1 MKKINLFY
9 SLCAFAL
16 FTSLVSCSKDEDFS
30 NDNVDNSEN
39 TDSDVVTPELVK
51 MDFTAGFSIE
61 TKTSLQDDNGVIWNA
76 NDAISVFD
84 GSGNRKFTTTEGGES
99 VTFTGEAIEADSYIA
114 LYPYSED
121 NNYNDGKI
129 YLTIPSEQQAV
140 PGTFATGLNPSWAQ
154 TSKDSKSFQFKN
166 IAALIKINLPYEIP
180 AAKKIIL
187 SAKGGET
194 LTANYTLSVNENAVL
209 SDIGGSTSSTVSL
222 IAPADGFK
230 SNVDYYF
237 VVAPVTLQKGLTL
250 KIVDSDENVILEKS
264 LEGSQELTAG
274 KIKSLPALSSTK
286 KFQITQ
292 MGVYGGFNEAYGLD
306 NYVSILNK
314 DAGDYPYWNAENAA
328 DVELDNILTF
338 TVTSMNDDGTI
349 SGTLNNA
356 AGADNKYAIF
366 DWGIYYPSLPVGE
379 SQLTN
384 ADNNFRRIP
393 IGESTWSYNTI
404 EKSITFTKNGES
416 HKAKIFQPGESITHP
431 AANWVPEGQ
440 DTEVVI
446 TMTNTGLM
454 FNDMTQV
461 SLDWVDNLGGNLHY
475 SAYDRI
481 MRTPREFYIQIK
493 EITE

>member
-166 IAALIKINLPYEIP
+166 IAALIKINFPYEIP

-237 VVAPVTLQKGLTL
+237 VVAPVTLQ
-250 KIVDSDENVILEKS
+250 
-264 LEGSQELTAG
+264 
-274 KIKSLPALSSTK
+274 
-286 KFQITQ
+286 
-292 MGVYGGFNEAYGLD
+292 
-306 NYVSILNK
+306 
-314 DAGDYPYWNAENAA
+314 
-328 DVELDNILTF
+328 
-338 TVTSMNDDGTI
+338 
-349 SGTLNNA
+349 
-356 AGADNKYAIF
+356 
-366 DWGIYYPSLPVGE
+366 
-379 SQLTN
+379 
-384 ADNNFRRIP
+384 
-393 IGESTWSYNTI
+393 
-404 EKSITFTKNGES
+404 
-416 HKAKIFQPGESITHP
+416 
-431 AANWVPEGQ
+431 
-440 DTEVVI
+440 
-446 TMTNTGLM
+446 
-454 FNDMTQV
+454 
-461 SLDWVDNLGGNLHY
+461 
-475 SAYDRI
+475 
-481 MRTPREFYIQIK
+481 
-493 EITE
+493 